1 MRRIKKYS
9 TPRLKMIKMNYG
21 QTQLISNDNSIFF
34 QGNAFEVIREERW
47 SAGRVLCVF
56 TALD

>member
-1 MRRIKKYS
+1 M
-9 TPRLKMIKMNYG
+9 TKMNKMNYG
-21 QTQLISNDNSIFF
+21 QTQLINNDNSIFF
-34 QGNAFEVIREERW
+34 QGNVFKVIRREERW

>member
-1 MRRIKKYS
+1 M
-9 TPRLKMIKMNYG
+9 TKMNKMNYG
-21 QTQLISNDNSIFF
+21 QTQLINNDNSIFF